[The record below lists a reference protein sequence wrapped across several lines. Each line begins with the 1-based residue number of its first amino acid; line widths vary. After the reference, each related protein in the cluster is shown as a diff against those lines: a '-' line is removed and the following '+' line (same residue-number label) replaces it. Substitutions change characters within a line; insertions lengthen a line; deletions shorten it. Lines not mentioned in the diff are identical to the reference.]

1 MFWEFGLVGSWIV
14 EQMNEAREQ
23 QKQIQTMEWEG
34 RPYYPQDE
42 EDDDK
47 DL

>member
-1 MFWEFGLVGSWIV
+1 MFGLVECWFL
-14 EQMNEAREQ
+14 EQMNEEREQ

>member
-1 MFWEFGLVGSWIV
+1 MFGFGLAECWVV